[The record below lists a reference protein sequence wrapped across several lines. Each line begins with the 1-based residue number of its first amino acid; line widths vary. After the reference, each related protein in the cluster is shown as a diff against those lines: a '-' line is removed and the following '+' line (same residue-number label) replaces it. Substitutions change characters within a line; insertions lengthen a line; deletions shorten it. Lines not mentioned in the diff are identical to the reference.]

1 MPEIGWIRSSVFVIN
16 FGHISRI
23 ILFPLLTFNNWVW
36 SKTRH
41 ESIITRVIYPA
52 SRLQLSCEQT
62 SNIFC
67 SVREVDGLP
76 LFIRRS
82 ICEKGT

>member
-1 MPEIGWIRSSVFVIN
+1 MDGFVQVSS
-16 FGHISRI
+16 
-23 ILFPLLTFNNWVW
+23 LLTLDIFHTLFCFLCWLLITGYGVK
-36 SKTRH
+36 SRH
-41 ESIITRVIYPA
+41 GSIITRVIYPA